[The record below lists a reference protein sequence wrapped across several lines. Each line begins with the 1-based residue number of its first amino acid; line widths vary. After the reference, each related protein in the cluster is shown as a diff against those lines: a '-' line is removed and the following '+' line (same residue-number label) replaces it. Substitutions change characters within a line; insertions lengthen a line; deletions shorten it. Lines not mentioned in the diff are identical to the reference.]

1 LWRRFR
7 LAGPPRRECFLLERV
22 ANHLVLAELGGEVLS
37 APRPLHLALA
47 LLAGAVEVAGGA
59 IGFGDDGIGLESV
72 TQHDVGVHG
81 GDIEMVDEGSVGT
94 ERVVAKF
101 FKLPLDFVLD
111 LVVVLDVFDRN
122 RLATFLLESELQ
134 SVVEVVDELQRG
146 KGRVRFV
153 RKNRRKEG
161 RKRTP

>member
-1 LWRRFR
+1 
-7 LAGPPRRECFLLERV
+7 
-22 ANHLVLAELGGEVLS
+22 
-37 APRPLHLALA
+37 
-47 LLAGAVEVAGGA
+47 
-59 IGFGDDGIGLESV
+59 
-72 TQHDVGVHG
+72 
-81 GDIEMVDEGSVGT
+81 MVDEGSVGT